1 MIMRENEKRA
11 PRGRRI
17 ARVTE
22 RALAAG
28 MILVGLSL
36 FGVIV
41 QVTESPTLTIA
52 AAARFGKMLENVAA
66 AAALLTAGAYLI
78 ERVARQLHSEEK

>member
-41 QVTESPTLTIA
+41 QVTNAPALTIA
-52 AAARFGKMLENVAA
+52 TAARFGKMLENVAA
-66 AAALLTAGAYLI
+66 ALAVLTAGAYLI